1 MYLVEVYRLYT
12 QPLKRSLAGAH
23 KVVGAGIVRRSEFD
37 AALGRQHDTV
47 AQGRGLGEHATK
59 QGFRRTEWLAIVRA
73 IDVCRVK
80 QVEARFNRC
89 VDPRPR
95 CAYVISAEAP
105 ETPANPRNAQAPLA
119 EGTAGVGSE
128 NGRSAQHIHLVGFSK
143 GFSMSALRFG
153 IVGAGMMAREHIR
166 NIKLVDTVRLVAL
179 ADPESSSLKASVEEA
194 GGVWGDIATF
204 DSAESMAAGAALD
217 AVIVSS
223 PNFTHRAVLEP
234 LFDAGV
240 HILCE
245 KPLCTTLED
254 ARWVVDRAGR
264 HKAVFWT
271 AMEYRFMPPAAQFV
285 EEVRGGS
292 VGRLVMLTIRE
303 HRFPFLVKVGNWNRF
318 SSNTGG
324 TMVEK
329 CCHFFDL
336 MRLIVNAEPVRVY
349 CSGAM
354 DVNHLDERYGGRQ
367 PDIIDNSFTIVDFDN
382 GVRAML
388 DLCMFAEGAEQ
399 QETLTAVGDSAR
411 LEAYIPAGDLVHSVR
426 VPLGAPKQVTKRHVP
441 VDEAALKA
449 GTHHGSVY
457 YQLLAFLDA
466 IMGRGPTVVTA
477 MDGLRAVAIG
487 AAAEISAREGRV
499 VTMAE
504 LGF

>member
-1 MYLVEVYRLYT
+1 
-12 QPLKRSLAGAH
+12 
-23 KVVGAGIVRRSEFD
+23 
-37 AALGRQHDTV
+37 
-47 AQGRGLGEHATK
+47 
-59 QGFRRTEWLAIVRA
+59 
-73 IDVCRVK
+73 
-80 QVEARFNRC
+80 
-89 VDPRPR
+89 
-95 CAYVISAEAP
+95 
-105 ETPANPRNAQAPLA
+105 
-119 EGTAGVGSE
+119 
-128 NGRSAQHIHLVGFSK
+128 
-143 GFSMSALRFG
+143 MSALRFG

-166 NIKLVDTVRLVAL
+166 NIRLVDNARIAAL
-179 ADPESSSLKASVEEA
+179 ADPEPSSLKASLDEA
-194 GGVWGDIATF
+194 GDGHGDIATF
-204 DSAESMAAGAALD
+204 DSARAMMAGAELD

-245 KPLCTTLED
+245 KPLCTTLDD
-254 ARWVVDRAGR
+254 ARWVVERAER
-264 HKAVFWT
+264 HTGMFWT
-271 AMEYRFMPPAAQFV
+271 AMEYRFMPPAARFV
-285 EEVRGGS
+285 EEVRGGV

-303 HRFPFLVKVGNWNRF
+303 HRFPFLVKVGDWNRF

-336 MRLIVNAEPVRVY
+336 MRLIVGAEPVRVF

-382 GVRAML
+382 GVRGML

-399 QETLTAVGDSAR
+399 QEALTAVGDKAR
-411 LEAYIPAGDLVHSVR
+411 LEAFIPSGNLVLSPR
-426 VPLGAPKQVTKRHVP
+426 VPHGDPKQVTTRHVP

-466 IMGRGPTVVTA
+466 IAGKGPVVVTA
-477 MDGLRAVAIG
+477 ADGLRAVAIG
-487 AAAEISAREGRV
+487 VAAEISAREGRV
-499 VTMAE
+499 VHMAE

>member
-1 MYLVEVYRLYT
+1 M
-12 QPLKRSLAGAH
+12 
-23 KVVGAGIVRRSEFD
+23 
-37 AALGRQHDTV
+37 
-47 AQGRGLGEHATK
+47 
-59 QGFRRTEWLAIVRA
+59 
-73 IDVCRVK
+73 
-80 QVEARFNRC
+80 
-89 VDPRPR
+89 
-95 CAYVISAEAP
+95 
-105 ETPANPRNAQAPLA
+105 
-119 EGTAGVGSE
+119 
-128 NGRSAQHIHLVGFSK
+128 GFSK

-166 NIKLVDTVRLVAL
+166 NIGLVDTVRLVAL
-179 ADPESSSLKASVEEA
+179 ADPEPSSLKASLEEA
-194 GGVWGDIATF
+194 GGRWGDIATF
-204 DSAESMAAGAALD
+204 DSVQSMVAGAALD

-245 KPLCTTLED
+245 KPLCTTLEH
-254 ARWVVDRAGR
+254 ARWVVERAER

-285 EEVRGGS
+285 EDIRAGS

-336 MRLIVNAEPVRVY
+336 MRLIVNAEPVRVF

-399 QETLTAVGDSAR
+399 QETLTAVGDTAR
-411 LEAYIPAGDLVHSVR
+411 LEAFIPAGDLVRSLR
-426 VPLGAPKQVTKRHVP
+426 VPLGAPKQVTTRHVP

-457 YQLLAFLDA
+457 YQLLAFVDA
-466 IMGRGPTVVTA
+466 IIGTGPTVVTA

>member
-1 MYLVEVYRLYT
+1 
-12 QPLKRSLAGAH
+12 
-23 KVVGAGIVRRSEFD
+23 
-37 AALGRQHDTV
+37 
-47 AQGRGLGEHATK
+47 
-59 QGFRRTEWLAIVRA
+59 
-73 IDVCRVK
+73 
-80 QVEARFNRC
+80 
-89 VDPRPR
+89 
-95 CAYVISAEAP
+95 
-105 ETPANPRNAQAPLA
+105 
-119 EGTAGVGSE
+119 
-128 NGRSAQHIHLVGFSK
+128 
-143 GFSMSALRFG
+143 MSALRFG

-166 NIKLVDTVRLVAL
+166 NIKLVDTARLVAL
-179 ADPESSSLKASVEEA
+179 ADPEPSSLKASLEEA
-194 GGVWGDIATF
+194 GGAWEDVATF
-204 DSAESMAAGAALD
+204 DSAQSMVAGAALD

-245 KPLCTTLED
+245 KPLCTTLDD
-254 ARWVVDRAGR
+254 ARWAVDRAER

-285 EEVRGGS
+285 EEIRGGS

-303 HRFPFLVKVGNWNRF
+303 HRFPFLEKVGNWNRF

-336 MRLIVNAEPVRVY
+336 MRLIVNAEPVRVF

-399 QETLTAVGDSAR
+399 QESLTAVGDKAR
-411 LEAYIPAGDLVHSVR
+411 LEAFIPAGDLIYSVR
-426 VPLGAPKQVTKRHVP
+426 VPLGAPKQVTTRHVP

-457 YQLLAFLDA
+457 YQLLAFLNA
-466 IMGRGPTVVTA
+466 IMGRGPIVVTA

>member
-1 MYLVEVYRLYT
+1 
-12 QPLKRSLAGAH
+12 
-23 KVVGAGIVRRSEFD
+23 
-37 AALGRQHDTV
+37 
-47 AQGRGLGEHATK
+47 
-59 QGFRRTEWLAIVRA
+59 
-73 IDVCRVK
+73 
-80 QVEARFNRC
+80 
-89 VDPRPR
+89 
-95 CAYVISAEAP
+95 
-105 ETPANPRNAQAPLA
+105 
-119 EGTAGVGSE
+119 
-128 NGRSAQHIHLVGFSK
+128 
-143 GFSMSALRFG
+143 MSALRFG

-166 NIKLVDTVRLVAL
+166 NIKLVDNVRIAAL
-179 ADPESSSLKASVEEA
+179 ADPEPSSLTASLEEA
-194 GGVWGDIATF
+194 GDETGSIATF
-204 DSAESMAAGAALD
+204 DSVEKMVAGAQLD

-245 KPLCTTLED
+245 KPVCTTLED
-254 ARWVVDRAGR
+254 ARWVVERAER

-271 AMEYRFMPPAAQFV
+271 AMEYRFMPPAAKFV
-285 EEVRGGS
+285 EDIRGGA

-303 HRFPFLVKVGNWNRF
+303 HRFPFLTKVGDWNRF

-336 MRLIVNAEPVRVY
+336 MRLIVGAEPVHVF

-399 QETLTAVGDSAR
+399 QEALTAVGDTAR
-411 LEAYIPAGDLVHSVR
+411 LEVFIPSGDLVHSPR
-426 VPLGAPKQVTKRHVP
+426 VPLGAPKQVTRRHVP
-441 VDEAALKA
+441 VDAAAQKA

-466 IMGRGPTVVTA
+466 IAGRGPVVVTA
-477 MDGLRAVAIG
+477 ADGLRAVAMG
-487 AAAEISAREGRV
+487 AAAEISARERRV
-499 VTMAE
+499 VSMAE
-504 LGF
+504 LAF